1 MPKNWAELLAEPENI
16 EAIDGIFEAD
26 LARSQSGLAPV
37 FPAACQGWMH
47 SRSSRRLGC
56 VGSQPS
62 ASRVWVLD
70 EGWSVAKIGP
80 RGP

>member
-1 MPKNWAELLAEPENI
+1 VAGREHE
-16 EAIDGIFEAD
+16 
-26 LARSQSGLAPV
+26 SQRISLT
-37 FPAACQGWMH
+37 CQGAMF

-56 VGSQPS
+56 VGSQLS
-62 ASRVWVLD
+62 AYRARVLE